1 MMPENLNRADILDDR
16 RAREAARIFDEYIRM
31 NTPDSSP
38 RGEITALPPD
48 PDEVVADV
56 VFGKGTGNLG
66 ADLALGLAG
75 PLAGPIT
82 EAAGGQSGVL
92 DWLPGGSLAKAGVVA
107 VPRIAGKVAR
117 AVKKL
122 TLDEMEALVSR
133 KPKYLKLEAWLRQNN
148 VDPEDLN
155 AARAAAEG
163 RNIYDWVAN
172 GWRSS
177 EHRIPEYDI
186 LLPKNSTEADRRAVF
201 VADSLAKHVL
211 KDLTVDSDQHFQRI
225 DDARHKATNYEQLFP
240 RFNEELLKNW
250 EKGNL
255 PSTPNVEIA
264 PMPDGSGAFI
274 NGRLA
279 DLYDFLFRS
288 RVNRKILETA
298 R

>member
-1 MMPENLNRADILDDR
+1 MPEDLTRADILDDR
-16 RAREAARIFDEYIRM
+16 RAREAARIFDEYIRL
-31 NTPDSSP
+31 NTPDNSP
-38 RGEITALPPD
+38 RGELVALPPD
-48 PDEVVADV
+48 PDEVAADIF
-56 VFGKGTGNLG
+56 FGKGTGNLG
-66 ADLALGLAG
+66 ADLAIGLTG

-133 KPKYLKLEAWLRQNN
+133 KPKYLKLDAWLRQNN
-148 VDPEDLN
+148 VDPEELN

-172 GWRSS
+172 GWRSAD
-177 EHRIPEYDI
+177 HRIPEYDI
-186 LLPKNSTEADRRAVF
+186 LLPKNSTEADRRALF

-211 KDLTVDSDQHFQRI
+211 KDLTVDSDQRFQRI
-225 DDARHKATNYEQLFP
+225 DDARHKSTNYNQLFP

-264 PMPDGSGAFI
+264 PMQDGSGAFI